1 MTPGEVDELMRD
13 ARVLM
18 LSNRFSEARD
28 TYAVAADAAE
38 VIGEEHE
45 AFYARRR
52 AMELH
57 VLVWARRRWPAE
69 DIREHDIEFKQMPP
83 KRRSRVDL
91 SIRRRET
98 VPRTWV
104 YVSVGRRGDIREEE
118 RVH

>member
-1 MTPGEVDELMRD
+1 MTPKEVDALM
-13 ARVLM
+13 
-18 LSNRFSEARD
+18 SEARSLLSAD
-28 TYAVAADAAE
+28 RFAEARDAYSVAADAAE
-38 VIGEEHE
+38 ETGEESV
-45 AFYARRR
+45 AFFARRR
-52 AMELH
+52 AARLH

-69 DIREHDIEFKQMPP
+69 NIREHDIEFKQMPP